1 MQQFETKI
9 PNPQLEGLQHSSKPF
24 HSYGAFYESAGN
36 NNTHLPLP
44 SNGSYV
50 GFVGTF
56 PYHGSGS
63 CANAPTIPA
72 YTSADTGPWPLH
84 HSEKAHTFSHFNYH
98 QSPYNSGSAFTSSP
112 MGQNELSH
120 MKSQFHS
127 ISHSPSQSS
136 AALQRSGQTL
146 QDSSAN
152 ASGYNWMSPSTTI
165 RTRKKRK
172 PYTKYQTFELEK
184 EFLYNMYLTRE
195 RRSHISRALNL
206 SERQVKIWFQ
216 NRRMKLKK
224 MRSREDG
231 DRKQRDQNQQSIP

>member
-9 PNPQLEGLQHSSKPF
+9 QNPHLDGLQNAASKSF
-24 HSYGAFYESAGN
+24 HSYSPFYESPGN

-56 PYHGSGS
+56 PYHGTGA
-63 CANAPTIPA
+63 CTTAPTIPA
-72 YTSADTGPWPLH
+72 YTSAESGPWPLH
-84 HSEKAHTFSHFNYH
+84 HSEKTHTFSHFYH
-98 QSPYNSGSAFTSSP
+98 QSPYNSGPGFTSPP

-127 ISHSPSQSS
+127 VSHSPIQSA
-136 AALQRSGQTL
+136 AALQRSGHTL
-146 QDSSAN
+146 QDGPNENS
-152 ASGYNWMSPSTTI
+152 YNWMTQTATI

-224 MRSREDG
+224 MRTREER
-231 DRKQRDQNQQSIP
+231 DRKQREQTQQPTS